1 MTTRRLKITIFWLLL
16 IGAVAGAFYGY
27 HETYSAHDD
36 TRQLTPV
43 VIGYQKADP
52 VDISRQHGVLAKT
65 LKRAGYKVSFKEFQ
79 SGAALNTALNA
90 GNIDYARAGD
100 VPPVAAQANGMDFV
114 YVAAGADKVKGSGL
128 EVKQGGT
135 ITRLAD
141 LKGKRIAYT
150 KNTSSQYMVLMAL
163 QKAGLTAKDVTL
175 VDMAQNAAAVAFA
188 KGTIDAWATWDP
200 YSATAEVTGGAKLL
214 VDDTGLAKNRDY
226 LLSTRKFATDHKALS
241 KTLTKALAADMT
253 WANTHQAALSKM
265 LVKTLKLKPA
275 VVNKMLARRS
285 FSMKAVTK
293 ANIKE
298 QQAIADEFYA
308 QKLVAKHV
316 QISDYVLK

>member
-1 MTTRRLKITIFWLLL
+1 MNRKFKIGLFWLLM
-16 IGAVAGAFYGY
+16 IGAVAGAAYGY
-27 HETYSAHDD
+27 HETYGLKDD
-36 TRQLTPV
+36 AAKHLTPV

-65 LKRAGYKVSFKEFQ
+65 LKKAGYKVTFKEFQ

-114 YVAAGADKVKGSGL
+114 YVAAGADKVHGSGI
-128 EVKQGGT
+128 EVKKSGS
-135 ITRLAD
+135 IAKLSD

-150 KNTSSQYMVLMAL
+150 KGTSSQYMVLMAL
-163 QKAGLTAKDVTL
+163 QKAGLTTKDVTL
-175 VDMAQNAAAVAFA
+175 VDMDQNAAAVAFA

-226 LLSTRKFATDHKALS
+226 LLSTRKFATKHKALS
-241 KTLTKALAADMT
+241 KTLTKALSSDMT
-253 WANTHQAALSKM
+253 WANNNQAALSKM
-265 LVKTLKLKPA
+265 LVKTLKLNAK

-285 FSMKAVTK
+285 FSMGAVTQ

-298 QQAIADEFYA
+298 QQAIADEFFA
-308 QKLVAKHV
+308 QKLVTKHV
-316 QISDYVLK
+316 TISDYVIK

>member
-36 TRQLTPV
+36 TKQLTPV

-114 YVAAGADKVKGSGL
+114 YVAAGADKIKGSGL
-128 EVKQGGT
+128 EVKQSGA
-135 ITRLAD
+135 ITSLAD

-226 LLSTRKFATDHKALS
+226 LLSTRKFATDHKSLS
-241 KTLTKALAADMT
+241 KILTKALAADMT